1 MMTCEE
7 FFAEFGDYLENR
19 VSPELRMELEQHR
32 LHCRECDVLFDSTF
46 KAIKIVSES
55 NSFDL
60 PENVSGRDYRARYGK
75 VEVRSKSN
83 SPLHPLFR
91 TPHAFDSESTSRIRC
106 SRTRVQARND
116 QPEREERNRWP

>member
-32 LHCRECDVLFDSTF
+32 LHCRECDVLYDSTF
-46 KAIKIVSES
+46 KAIKIVTES

-60 PENVSGRDYRARYGK
+60 PENISGRDYRARYGK
-75 VEVRSKSN
+75 VEVRPKVTP
-83 SPLHPLFR
+83 SPSSFPDTSLAASRAKNEILM
-91 TPHAFDSESTSRIRC
+91 TQSFD
-106 SRTRVQARND
+106 
-116 QPEREERNRWP
+116 